1 MKHDVCILSDLAN
14 NKFLLSLLVLIL
26 NYLLEE
32 IPTTKLL
39 ACDMNEAV
47 FAVAKEDAPLDRTN
61 HECAILALIDRHL
74 KFQSKSQK
82 SIKNRKNSAKKEGSK
97 PT

>member
-14 NKFLLSLLVLIL
+14 NKILLSLLVLVL
-26 NYLLEE
+26 KYLLKE

-39 ACDMNEAV
+39 TCDVNEAT
-47 FAVAKEDAPLDRTN
+47 FAVAKEDAPLDWTN

-74 KFQSKSQK
+74 KFQSK
-82 SIKNRKNSAKKEGSK
+82 
-97 PT
+97 